1 MSRIDIHD
9 LTKRWGDVTAVD
21 QVSFTVPEGSL
32 TVLLGPSG
40 CGKSTILRL
49 IAGLETTTSGS
60 IAIGGQEVT
69 HMDPA
74 ARGVSMVF
82 QSYALFPHLSV
93 RENILFGLKVRGIVK
108 EDRRERLEKAARMVG
123 LSDLLNRKPAQ
134 LSGGQRQRVALAR
147 SIVSRRPVCL
157 MDEPLSNLDAKL
169 RAEMRDEI
177 RSLQQKLGLTMVY
190 VTHDQVEAMTMADQV
205 VLLQLGRV
213 EQVGRPHELY
223 ERPRTVFAAQF
234 LGSPPMNLLKIDSTG
249 DRNALA
255 AASGGSL
262 PKACPP
268 EGFIGVRPEDVRV
281 GEQGLPVRI
290 AAVDYLGAETVVRMA
305 HDGQPLFARIDGR
318 RDYTAG
324 EQLHISWPETAVH
337 CFGCDG
343 IAADGADKKV
353 SS

>member
-1 MSRIDIHD
+1 MSRIDID
-9 LTKRWGDVTAVD
+9 ELSKLWTDVPAVD

-60 IAIGGQEVT
+60 IAIGGKDVT
-69 HMDPA
+69 HMDPSL
-74 ARGVSMVF
+74 RGVSMVF
-82 QSYALFPHLSV
+82 QSYALFPHLTV
-93 RENILFGLKVRGIVK
+93 RENILFGLKVRGIAK

-123 LSDLLNRKPAQ
+123 LADLLNRKPAQ

-205 VLLQLGRV
+205 VLLQQGRV
-213 EQVGRPHELY
+213 EQIGKPHELY
-223 ERPRTVFAAQF
+223 EKPRTIFAAQF
-234 LGSPPMNLLKIDSTG
+234 LGSPPMNLLKVDLVG
-249 DRNALA
+249 DRRALA
-255 AASGGSL
+255 AACGGRL
-262 PKACPP
+262 PELCPP
-268 EGFIGVRPEDVRV
+268 EGYIGVRPENVRV
-281 GEQGLPVRI
+281 GQEGLPARI
-290 AAVDYLGAETVVRMA
+290 AAVDYLGAETVVRLE
-305 HDGQPLFARIDGR
+305 HDGQSFFAVTVGGKI
-318 RDYTAG
+318 
-324 EQLHISWPETAVH
+324 ETQSNNQFWYVH
-337 CFGCDG
+337 A
-343 IAADGADKKV
+343 IAQY
-353 SS
+353 

>member
-1 MSRIDIHD
+1 MSRIDIHQ
-9 LTKRWGDVTAVD
+9 LTKTWAEAPAVD

-49 IAGLETTTSGS
+49 IAGLETTTTGS
-60 IAIGGQEVT
+60 IDIGGKDVT

-74 ARGVSMVF
+74 LRGVSMVF
-82 QSYALFPHLSV
+82 QSYALFPHLTV
-93 RENILFGLKVRGIVK
+93 RENILFGLKVRGIARD
-108 EDRRERLEKAARMVG
+108 DRRHRLEKAARMVG
-123 LSDLLNRKPAQ
+123 LSDLLNRKPSQ

-205 VLLQLGRV
+205 VLLQQGRV
-213 EQVGRPHELY
+213 EQIGRPHELY
-223 ERPRTVFAAQF
+223 EKPRTVFAAQF
-234 LGSPPMNLLKIDSTG
+234 LGSPPMNLLKIDLVQ
-249 DRNALA
+249 DRSALA
-255 AASGGSL
+255 AACGGCL
-262 PKACPP
+262 PQACPP

-281 GEQGLPVRI
+281 GPQGLPVRI

-305 HDGQPLFARIDGR
+305 HYGQPLFARIDGR
-318 RDYTAG
+318 RAYASG
-324 EQLHISWPETAVH
+324 EELCINWPETAVH
-337 CFGCDG
+337 CFGSDG
-343 IAADGADKKV
+343 ICVDGAKQAP
-353 SS
+353 S